1 MYLTVCLFFV
11 KPLVVS
17 SWRIHWLYTHYYL
30 TSQSITQSTYTSQ
43 PTRSTTRPNSIK
55 LYRILHFMTLYK
67 NAKRRRD
74 WPNNN
79 NKMTDWSICS
89 LHFSSRTT
97 TQNSM
102 NFDRKLPCMTS
113 SKIQQSVLIEQNET
127 TSTKRLTSCFIFIEI
142 SEISFI

>member
-1 MYLTVCLFFV
+1 M
-11 KPLVVS
+11 VS
-17 SWRIHWLYTHYYL
+17 SWRIYWLYTHYYL
-30 TSQSITQSTYTSQ
+30 TTQSITQSTYTNQ
-43 PTRSTTRPNSIK
+43 PTRYRSTTRPNSIK

-67 NAKRRRD
+67 NAIRHRD

-79 NKMTDWSICS
+79 NKMADLSICS

-127 TSTKRLTSCFIFIEI
+127 TSTKRLTSCFIFIVI
-142 SEISFI
+142 SAISFI